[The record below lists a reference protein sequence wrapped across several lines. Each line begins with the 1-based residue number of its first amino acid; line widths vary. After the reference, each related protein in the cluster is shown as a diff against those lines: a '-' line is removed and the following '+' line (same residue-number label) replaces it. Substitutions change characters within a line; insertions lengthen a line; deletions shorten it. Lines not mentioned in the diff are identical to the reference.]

1 MPQSTKTEH
10 SAIQPDSIED
20 VIEQLTS
27 LRNLIRH
34 HEYCYYVLDAPEIPD
49 SEYDKLIKQL
59 QKIEQQYPNLITT
72 DSPTQRVGGAP
83 LAQFASIKHELP
95 MLSLDNVFDES
106 SFIAFNKRV
115 KDRLHL
121 NENEQVEY
129 CCELKLDGLAVNIL
143 YENGK
148 FSKAATRGDGTTGED
163 ITANVRTIKTIP
175 LVLTGENIPA
185 RLEVRGEVFM
195 THKGF
200 AKLNADAEKR
210 NEKVFANPRNA
221 AAGSLRQLDPKITA
235 KRPLSFY
242 CYGVGIIEG
251 SSLPDTHYDRLMQFK
266 AWGLPVSDK
275 VEKRQGAQAALDYF
289 KQIGEQRM
297 SLDFDIDGVV
307 IKVNSIALQN
317 ELGFVA
323 RAPRWATA
331 FKFPAQEEVTQLNKV
346 DFQVGRTGAIT
357 PVARLEPVSVAGV
370 IVSNATLHNSDEI
383 ARLGIR
389 EGDYVTVR
397 RAGDVIPKIVAV
409 LLDRRPTDT
418 KEIVFPTHCPICGSL
433 IVRDEG
439 QAISRC
445 AGGLICPAQ
454 RKEALKHFVSRRAM
468 NVDGMGDKIIEQ
480 LVDKDYVKTPAD
492 LYKLNLPTL
501 CSLDKIGEKSAN
513 NLLNALDASKNTTLS
528 RFIFALGIPN
538 VGEVTAEN
546 LVNQLGNLSAIENA
560 SLEQLQTVNDIGV
573 VIAESIIDFFQEPHN
588 RNVIEQLTSEEI
600 NIHWQDITPQ
610 TQTTIVDSPFSGKTI
625 VLTGTLSVLTRDEAK
640 NKLKQ
645 LGAKVTG
652 SVSKNTDL
660 VIAGEAAGS
669 KLDKAQ
675 ELGIKVIDEQEMLNL
690 LAE

>member
-1 MPQSTKTEH
+1 MPQSNITEH
-10 SAIQPDSIED
+10 SVAPSSSNQD
-20 VIEQLTS
+20 VITQIST
-27 LRNLIRH
+27 LRDLIRH

-49 SEYDKLIKQL
+49 VEYDKLIKQL
-59 QKIEQQYPNLITT
+59 QNLELTHPELITP

-83 LAQFASIKHELP
+83 LSQFSSIRHQLP

-106 SFIAFNKRV
+106 SFIAFNKRI
-115 KDRLHL
+115 KDRLEL
-121 NENEQVEY
+121 DEEQAVEY
-129 CCELKLDGLAVNIL
+129 CCELKLDGLAVSLL
-143 YENGK
+143 YENGQLIQ
-148 FSKAATRGDGTTGED
+148 AATRGDGTTGED

-175 LVLTGENIPA
+175 LVLQGENIPS

-200 AKLNADAEKR
+200 AKLNAEAEKR
-210 NEKVFANPRNA
+210 NEKIFANPRNA

-235 KRPLSFY
+235 KRPLTFF
-242 CYGVGIIEG
+242 CYGVGINEG
-251 SSLPDTHYDRLMQFK
+251 ADLPNTHYARLMQFK

-275 VEKRQGAQAALDYF
+275 VQIRHGAQEALDYF
-289 KQIGEQRM
+289 KQIGDQRM

-307 IKVNSIALQN
+307 IKVNSITEQ
-317 ELGFVA
+317 EQLGFVA

-331 FKFPAQEEVTQLNKV
+331 FKFPAQEEVTKLNKV

-383 ARLGIR
+383 IRLGIR

-397 RAGDVIPKIVAV
+397 RAGDVIPQIVTV
-409 LLDRRPTDT
+409 IKDRRPVDT
-418 KEIVFPTHCPICGSL
+418 KEIIFPTHCPICGSI

-445 AGGLICPAQ
+445 AGGLICQAQ

-468 NVDGMGDKIIEQ
+468 NVEGLGDKIIEQ
-480 LVDKDYVKTPAD
+480 LVDKEYVKTPAD
-492 LYKLNLPTL
+492 LYKLTVPIL
-501 CSLDKIGEKSAN
+501 CSLDKVGEKLAN
-513 NLLNALDASKNTTLS
+513 NLMGALDKSKNTSLN

-546 LVNQLGNLSAIENA
+546 LVNQLGNLTAIENA
-560 SLEQLQTVNDIGV
+560 SLEQLQSVNDIGA

-588 RNVIEQLTSEEI
+588 RTVIDQLISEEI
-600 NIHWQDITPQ
+600 GIHWPDVEIQLL
-610 TQTTIVDSPFSGKTI
+610 TTDSPFSDKTV
-625 VLTGTLSVLTRDEAK
+625 VLTGTLSILTRDEAK
-640 NKLKQ
+640 AKLKQ

-652 SVSKNTDL
+652 SVSKKTDF

-669 KLDKAQ
+669 KLTKAQ
-675 ELGIKVIDEQEMLNL
+675 ELGIKVIDEQELINL
-690 LAE
+690 LNQ